1 MTSPTSST
9 STDAAWVARLERRL
23 SKLADTASKESIQA
37 LAKWMGFRRTH
48 SQAFAE
54 SLAKAIAEAAD
65 NSARQWLYL
74 QILHES
80 IVLDSGTSRW
90 DRLQESREVLGEAG
104 MLSVAKKNCLDK
116 ETIKKV
122 EGCLKQWDQLNVFG
136 GPTVISLIKKQFANE
151 SAAANAAANA
161 AAAASSEPVRPKSP
175 TRPKS
180 PKRERSRSPTPKSK
194 KAAAAPPPEI
204 DTPKEEKK
212 EKKKPEEMDVDSS
225 AKKPALKPSESSGSL
240 NLKSPKKPVEID
252 FESMNIPSGRVDAKE
267 FLAPCKAIATLQ
279 IARDLRN
286 DNAVTVSSLLQS
298 MPEELNQLCE
308 TADKEVKETGQPYE
322 LKEPKAR
329 ELSVKTSER
338 VLDMD
343 IDEQLQ
349 NVRTFIEV
357 VEKQREARQ
366 RLIYLLVRSR
376 CQFGST
382 ETAKTYYELEKM
394 QEDLQKRK
402 DTLMDAMELE
412 GLDFVEEE
420 PADDKAK
427 KSHKKELGPL
437 TWYLNEKKDGP
448 PAAKKQK
455 V

>member
-1 MTSPTSST
+1 MTPPSSPTASTSP
-9 STDAAWVARLERRL
+9 AAWVARLERRL

-37 LAKWMGFRRTH
+37 LAKWIGFRRAH
-48 SQAFAE
+48 GKAFAE
-54 SLAKAIAEAAD
+54 SLANSIAEAPAE
-65 NSARQWLYL
+65 RQWLFL

-90 DRLQESREVLGEAG
+90 DRLQELREILGEFS
-104 MLSVAKKNCLDK
+104 MLAVAKKNCLDK

-122 EGCLKQWDQLNVFG
+122 DGCLKQWDQLNVFG
-136 GPTVISLIKKQFANE
+136 GPTLISLMKKQFTSE
-151 SAAANAAANA
+151 
-161 AAAASSEPVRPKSP
+161 EPVARPKSP

-180 PKRERSRSPTPKSK
+180 PKRERSRSPTPRSK
-194 KAAAAPPPEI
+194 KASTPPKEI
-204 DTPKEEKK
+204 SATAPKEEA
-212 EKKKPEEMDVDSS
+212 EKKPEEMETDS
-225 AKKPALKPSESSGSL
+225 AKKPTLKPSESSSSL
-240 NLKSPKKPVEID
+240 PLKSPKKTVEID
-252 FESMNIPSGRVDAKE
+252 FEAMNIPFGRVDAKE

-286 DNAVTVSSLLQS
+286 DNAVTVSSLLKNL
-298 MPEELNQLCE
+298 PEELAQLCE
-308 TADKEVKETGQPYE
+308 TADAEAKETGQPYE
-322 LKEPKAR
+322 LKESKAR

-338 VLDMD
+338 LLDMD

-376 CQFGST
+376 CKFGSS
-382 ETAKTYYELEKM
+382 EAAKAYYDLEQI

-412 GLDFVEEE
+412 GLDFMDEE
-420 PADDKAK
+420 PAADKSK

-437 TWYLNEKKDGP
+437 TWYLNEKDANGE